1 MSGNSNDEEKR
12 LAIYFQPGQVM
23 FHVDGTATE
32 ESIKKLLNKAN
43 KLAETEGLNISEEEY
58 RKQDFPSSENYNDK
72 QSRSEAGGN
81 KRGPFSLIYTDI
93 TKKNDEKL
101 GYQEDHPNLLQDD
114 LDLLQDDLDLQ
125 LKLIFLLDDELAK
138 PSNESS
144 LQVVSPNWLM
154 SGSRETPGGT
164 GGPGGKPSPYDGP
177 SNNTEYKFNNSKLF
191 PQQYLDYLRPD
202 CDENV
207 VVAILDTAPYPKSW
221 RDLIISD
228 SGTTSFEIVSD
239 QGEWEYIYDE
249 WVTQRKEDP
258 HSLIRT
264 LLDPTDGCLTIHP
277 DPRVMDGRFRDMTC
291 IDHEYEM
298 NDHGL
303 FVAGIIHS
311 LAPHAELHLF
321 QVLNS
326 YGLGDLEIIGE
337 TLTGVFSQ
345 FESKPLVINLS
356 LNYGIP
362 LEMAHTKVGKTRT
375 KMKKKLVND
384 TIGKELL
391 EPKLESKYVPW
402 LIRAAKPAEL
412 MYDLFYDRNSGIIAA
427 AGNDWDDQEPG
438 SSRPQARY
446 PAAFDH
452 VVGVGALTRGG
463 KGMPIKAANYSNI
476 ADRPPKSGI
485 TTLGGEEG
493 AKNGLLGT
501 YVGKFPSNASQSDG
515 PSNNSGWA
523 WWSGTSF
530 ATPIISGLVAAI
542 LSCMLSENPQATP
555 QDAIDKLFAAQKE
568 FTKPGEDVFVVTQGT
583 SQ

>member
-1 MSGNSNDEEKR
+1 
-12 LAIYFQPGQVM
+12 
-23 FHVDGTATE
+23 
-32 ESIKKLLNKAN
+32 
-43 KLAETEGLNISEEEY
+43 
-58 RKQDFPSSENYNDK
+58 
-72 QSRSEAGGN
+72 
-81 KRGPFSLIYTDI
+81 
-93 TKKNDEKL
+93 
-101 GYQEDHPNLLQDD
+101 
-114 LDLLQDDLDLQ
+114 
-125 LKLIFLLDDELAK
+125 
-138 PSNESS
+138 
-144 LQVVSPNWLM
+144 
-154 SGSRETPGGT
+154 
-164 GGPGGKPSPYDGP
+164 
-177 SNNTEYKFNNSKLF
+177 
-191 PQQYLDYLRPD
+191 
-202 CDENV
+202 
-207 VVAILDTAPYPKSW
+207 
-221 RDLIISD
+221 
-228 SGTTSFEIVSD
+228 
-239 QGEWEYIYDE
+239 
-249 WVTQRKEDP
+249 
-258 HSLIRT
+258 
-264 LLDPTDGCLTIHP
+264 
-277 DPRVMDGRFRDMTC
+277 MDGRFRDMTC

-438 SSRPQARY
+438 SPRPKARY

-452 VVGVGALTRGG
+452 VVGVGALTRTF
-463 KGMPIKAANYSNI
+463 KPASYSNL
-476 ADRPPKSGI
+476 ADRPPKDGI
-485 TTLGGEEG
+485 TTLGGEKDAG
-493 AKNGLLGT
+493 NGILGT
-501 YVGKFPSNASQSDG
+501 YIGEFPDG
-515 PSNNSGWA
+515 SPNKNGWA
-523 WWSGTSF
+523 WWCGTSF
-530 ATPIISGLVAAI
+530 ATPIISGLVAVAF
-542 LSCMLSENPQATP
+542 SCMLAENPNTTT
-555 QDAIDKLFAAQKE
+555 QDAIDIIFAAQKE
-568 FTKPGEDVFVVTQGT
+568 FTKPAGEDEFLVTQGT